1 MPRLSSPFN
10 AFDASFFLSNTQ
22 ASTPVAA
29 QASTPVA
36 AQASTPVAAG
46 KKGRSARFSEG
57 KPGCR
62 ELPFKISTLGAPFLM
77 QQSQHKGDKKIIR
90 IESLQ
95 HHFNST
101 GISNMVMHLLAILK
115 IDCDRDDDS
124 ILHVVNIIVS
134 IVCFCYDK
142 ISKIFATMPLSE
154 LSFHQLSSLFG
165 HSEYRIELFKELAII
180 GISEE
185 DTSNLFC
192 STVADPAK
200 NFFYLFAGRIVPSQ
214 DKEVQ
219 EVQKVPT
226 VLAELQE
233 LHKAYLAALN

>member
-1 MPRLSSPFN
+1 MPELLKLPQFGP
-10 AFDASFFLSNTQ
+10 SNT
-22 ASTPVAA
+22 

-46 KKGRSARFSEG
+46 KKGRGPRFWGE
-57 KPGCR
+57 KPGDR
-62 ELPFKISTLGAPFLM
+62 EPPFNNPLMTMHKTSTPGAPFLM
-77 QQSQHKGDKKIIR
+77 QQHPVKDGKKIRR

-101 GISNMVMHLLAILK
+101 EISIYVMRLLAILK

-134 IVCFCYDK
+134 IVCICYDK
-142 ISKIFATMPLSE
+142 VSKIFATMPLSE

-185 DTSNLFC
+185 DTKNLFC
-192 STVADPAK
+192 STVADPTK

-219 EVQKVPT
+219 AVQKVPT